1 MRKTHLLTTVAAS
14 LLLATAAT
22 AADNANQK
30 GKSEL
35 ANPAPTAQQGAP
47 AEKVAPSMNAGQK
60 RPETTGQAA
69 KPDTASEP
77 KVGDSGRAGMKASE
91 KSEMKAGDKH
101 ETTGQSSGASGKAQ
115 INESKEKAGV
125 NDKAETKSG
134 AAVKSETKSGASQQS
149 SQSVN
154 GKASTTGQGAAAGAG
169 ANLSTEQRT
178 KITTILKQHKVEP
191 AKLNISVHVGAR
203 VPETVHFY
211 PLPTEVVEIYPEWRG
226 FDYILVGDEIIVV
239 NPRTHLIVAVLE
251 A

>member
-1 MRKTHLLTTVAAS
+1 MRSPLHAARSCGIQLARREVALTEPGTQWREQIAQKAAVWNRRAALTFVVSPRGALQRRHAMRKTHLLTTVAAS

-134 AAVKSETKSGASQQS
+134 ASQQS

-178 KITTILKQHKVEP
+178 KITTILKQHKV
-191 AKLNISVHVGAR
+191 
-203 VPETVHFY
+203 
-211 PLPTEVVEIYPEWRG
+211 
-226 FDYILVGDEIIVV
+226 
-239 NPRTHLIVAVLE
+239 
-251 A
+251 